1 MRRTL
6 LPRTT
11 PAVHAVVVAM
21 IALAPR
27 LWFTLSE
34 HPPRLYVG
42 ADMAMY
48 AERAQHLRT
57 GVLGPADTMT
67 PPGFPL
73 FLAMAQVL
81 SPRGW
86 GDLVAWAHALLGA
99 ATCAFVY
106 LVGRRVSASPVVAW
120 GAALAS
126 AFYVPLIFYEGF
138 LLSETLFAFAVTVSA
153 WLVLR
158 ASEVPSW
165 TRCAVAGVC
174 MGAAAI
180 VHANFVS
187 AIPLLFL
194 FDRRI
199 ATRVALWALLPVVGA
214 SAYASLLVGH
224 VAGIATNG
232 GINFFLAHSDWGS
245 ACFPASDVIHCIV
258 PRPNALRGGGVYLSD
273 GYAWND
279 RSFYVLGL
287 KEIASHPLRLFVD
300 ARNVSWGLGLGAL
313 DYYPGWMA
321 HPVLLR
327 AFSGAFFWIA
337 LLPAAVRATML
348 ARRGALF
355 RSRAH
360 GWLWL
365 LVVQA
370 IATLYVY
377 LGDPRIR
384 VPFDALCLI
393 LAVDAWA
400 AFAETAVA
408 HARRPRP
415 SLGGEVSRRP

>member
-1 MRRTL
+1 MAL
-6 LPRTT
+6 
-11 PAVHAVVVAM
+11 V
-21 IALAPR
+21 ALAPR

-48 AERAQHLRT
+48 AERADHLRT
-57 GVLGPADTMT
+57 GMLGPADTMT

-73 FLAMAQVL
+73 FCRDGAGRF

-86 GDLVAWAHALLGA
+86 GDLVAWMHAALGA
-99 ATCAFVY
+99 ATCALVY
-106 LVGRRVSASPVVAW
+106 LLGRRVSASPAVAW
-120 GAALAS
+120 VAGLAA

-138 LLSETLFAFAVTVSA
+138 LLSETLFAFAVTLSA

-158 ASEVPSW
+158 AAEVPSW
-165 TRCAVAGVC
+165 KRCAFAGLC

-199 ATRVALWALLPVVGA
+199 AARVALWAMLPVAAA
-214 SAYASLLVGH
+214 SVYASVLVGH
-224 VAGIATNG
+224 MAGIATNG

-245 ACFPASDVIHCIV
+245 ACFPANDAIRCIV
-258 PRPNALRGGGVYLSD
+258 PRPNAMRGGDVYLSG

-279 RSFYVLGL
+279 RSFYLLGL
-287 KEIASHPLRLFVD
+287 REIVSHPF
-300 ARNVSWGLGLGAL
+300 ASSWTHATSRGVWGSAPL

-321 HPVLLR
+321 HPALLR
-327 AFSGAFFWIA
+327 AASRAFLWIA
-337 LLPAAVRATML
+337 LLPAAVRAAML
-348 ARRGALF
+348 ARRRPHF
-355 RSRAH
+355 RSSAH

-365 LVVQA
+365 LVAQV
-370 IATLYVY
+370 IVTLYVY

-384 VPFDALCLI
+384 VPFDPPCLV
-393 LAVDAWA
+393 LAADAWA
-400 AFAETAVA
+400 AFAGAAVA
-408 HARRPRP
+408 SVRRRYQRDAAGPADP
-415 SLGGEVSRRP
+415 ASR